1 MPSCVDAT
9 SQGGDSG
16 KELRTGKG
24 WVGQGVGGLV
34 VPQSWRGAKSTG
46 CYPLAASALAV
57 CLFMSQTTATTYL
70 QWGCREGGNS
80 SLAP

>member
-24 WVGQGVGGLV
+24 WVGQGVGELV

-57 CLFMSQTTATTYL
+57 CPFMSQTTTTTYL
-70 QWGCREGGNS
+70 HWGCRDGGDS